1 MNKYG
6 HVSAIGAYV
15 NTIRFALDNLE
26 MYLDEL
32 GDNIL
37 YDDMSSFPED
47 VLGDDS
53 LFDGYNNPWSPDDE
67 CDEFGA
73 FYTPAQAGCDCDD
86 CRCRTADAEIKPER
100 MSVGNIMDI
109 LYKTRK
115 APQDYRMD

>member
-53 LFDGYNNPWSPDDE
+53 LFDGYSNPWSPDDS

-86 CRCRTADAEIKPER
+86 CRCTNTDAKIKPER

-109 LYKTRK
+109 LSKTRK